1 MTKTVSLSD
10 EAYEA
15 LSRAKRPGESFSDV
29 AMRLAQL
36 GAQERL
42 FDPDFRVEMTDE
54 EADAWI
60 SSVYEARDEDTEP
73 RAEFP

>member
-1 MTKTVSLSD
+1 MTKTISLSE

-29 AMRLAQL
+29 ATRLARL
-36 GAQERL
+36 AAQERL

-60 SSVYEARDEDTEP
+60 RSVYEARDKDTEP